1 MAAWQPCSRTCARG
15 LSIKIS
21 TTSCLVMCTLQGPLN
36 QDPNFFQNVTF
47 SMGIAPNSIQLALRG
62 RLYISNLVSEQMA
75 D

>member
-1 MAAWQPCSRTCARG
+1 
-15 LSIKIS
+15 
-21 TTSCLVMCTLQGPLN
+21 MCTLQGPLN